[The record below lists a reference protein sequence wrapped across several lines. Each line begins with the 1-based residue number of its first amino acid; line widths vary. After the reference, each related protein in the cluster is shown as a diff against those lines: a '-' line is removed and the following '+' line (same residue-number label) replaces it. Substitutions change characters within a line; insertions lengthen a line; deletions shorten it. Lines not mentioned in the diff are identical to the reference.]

1 MIQPAQWM
9 RFYAARSSQVLRRS
23 ALIFAAV
30 LTLCFFFGVMLVGLG
45 GQVLYPLVDAVGNY
59 SYDAAGRV
67 LPHALVGQSAY
78 EFDQILVV
86 VLKNHLPELMGPLGA
101 VLASLILVAI
111 MAAAMST
118 ADSNLHAL
126 SALVTHDIYD
136 QFIRPQASQRE
147 RLWVG
152 RALIA
157 VVTTL
162 ALVLVVIAH
171 RSDSNPLSMIVILG
185 LLAIAFSTQLLPLT
199 VDMLFLKRGTRQ
211 GAIAGLIGG
220 IATIFF
226 LSPFFPMLA
235 GATFGNLL
243 TTMRGMIDTGAWG
256 LVVNVTLFVV
266 VSLLTAKT
274 AHQSVAR

>member
-1 MIQPAQWM
+1 PNIA
-9 RFYAARSSQVLRRS
+9 
-23 ALIFAAV
+23 
-30 LTLCFFFGVMLVGLG
+30 
-45 GQVLYPLVDAVGNY
+45 
-59 SYDAAGRV
+59 
-67 LPHALVGQSAY
+67 VGQSAS

-86 VLKNHLPELMGPLGA
+86 VLKNHLPELLGPAGA

-136 QFIRPQASQRE
+136 QFVRPHASQRE
-147 RLWVG
+147 RVWVG

-162 ALVLVVIAH
+162 ALILVVIAR
-171 RSDSNPLSMIVILG
+171 RSEANPLSMIVILG

-199 VDMLFLKRGTRQ
+199 VDMLYLQRGTRQ

-220 IATIFF
+220 VLTIFL

-235 GATFGNLL
+235 GNTLGDLL
-243 TTMRGMIDTGAWG
+243 SSMRGIIDTGAWG

-266 VSLLTAKT
+266 VTFLTRGADNGRLSP
-274 AHQSVAR
+274 AEHDG